1 MAFPQ
6 IVAITCA
13 ESTDSVST
21 GIIDVPAGNF
31 GDLLLAF
38 INPASGSGR
47 TITVPE
53 GWTLI
58 REYWRNEGAT
68 NGTERYRVVIGR
80 TASTDAS
87 DTVEYSISGGTSR
100 YVSQCYR
107 ISDWHGDVATGV
119 EFSVRDDSA
128 VAVAYATAPW
138 GVDQNLWISGFMF
151 GRTDQ
156 TFTDGADPSWSS
168 PQVCRNLPDSSNAHL
183 GVLTAH
189 KGVETNVL
197 GTYHIDDFYTLDGS
211 VSYRNHFNVA
221 IRPGDSGSIEED
233 LGIKIEGIKEP
244 NEANALVTGVTNAR
258 VKVWV
263 GTNDSDWEDE
273 IRSNQAIENGTLEVP
288 VSPEEGFT
296 LNDTVTVE
304 VMWTVGT
311 ERKLFIKE
319 TTVVDLGSGT

>member
-38 INPASGSGR
+38 INPASGPGH

-151 GRTDQ
+151 GRTEQ

-168 PQVCRNLPDSSNAHL
+168 PQVCRNLPDSSTSHL
-183 GVLTAH
+183 GALTAH
-189 KGVETNVL
+189 KGVETDVL
-197 GTYHIDDFYTLDGS
+197 DTHTRNDFYTLSGS
-211 VSYRNHFNVA
+211 ISYENHFNMV

-233 LGIKIEGIKEP
+233 LGIRVTDIKEP
-244 NEANALVTGVTNAR
+244 NEADTLVTGVTNAR
-258 VKVWV
+258 VKVWI
-263 GTNDSDWEDE
+263 GTDDSGEEDD
-273 IRSNQAIENGTLEVP
+273 ISSNQVIENGVLEVN
-288 VSPEEGFT
+288 VSDVEFA

-319 TTVVDLGSGT
+319 TTVVDLEGGT